1 MPLIQALKQVI
12 PLLLPGRLLH
22 RFFRDFLSI
31 LERAYLQRRVR
42 EILLLL
48 LVLLDLE
55 LDLVV
60 KILQVLLH
68 ALLLNGRLR

>member
-1 MPLIQALKQVI
+1 M
-12 PLLLPGRLLH
+12 
-22 RFFRDFLSI
+22 
-31 LERAYLQRRVR
+31 R

-60 KILQVLLH
+60 KVLEVLLH
-68 ALLLNGRLR
+68 ALLLNGRLRELNASLQAVVRLVERHA

>member
-1 MPLIQALKQVI
+1 M
-12 PLLLPGRLLH
+12 
-22 RFFRDFLSI
+22 S
-31 LERAYLQRRVR
+31 

-60 KILQVLLH
+60 KVFEVLLH
-68 ALLLNGRLR
+68 ALLLHGRLRELNVSLQMVIRIVERHT